1 MGKVRSCF
9 ISFLLMGVV
18 FLPAMDGFAESAD
31 DTTLSPYFFIENGD
45 PSVDQFPLKETDV
58 VVTINGIIADV
69 VITQKYANNGT
80 RPINARYI
88 FPASTRASVHGMK
101 MIIGEEVIIAE
112 IKERQS
118 AQKKFE
124 KAKQQ
129 GKSASLLKQQRPN
142 VFSMNIAN
150 ILAGDVIDIE
160 LHYTE
165 LLVPTEGVY
174 EFVYPTVVGPRYSNQ
189 NEAEAP
195 EIDQWIKNPY
205 LLQGSEPKTKFAI
218 HTTVSTG
225 IALQELVSPSHE
237 IDTFWESDSVAKI
250 SLTEA
255 GGFGGDRDFILN
267 YRLAGEEIQS
277 GLLLLE
283 GADENFFLLMVQPPE
298 RVLPE
303 DIPPREYIFV
313 VDVSGSMNGFPLNT
327 AKKLLKNLIGN
338 LKETDKFNVILFAG
352 GSRLMAASSVPA
364 SSGNMRKAIRLIDK
378 QRGGGGTELLSALRK
393 GLALPRDEA
402 FSRTMIIVTDGYIGA
417 EGEVFGEIQANLN
430 RANVFSFG
438 IGSSVNRY
446 LIEGMAKAGQGEP
459 FVVTR
464 PQQAD
469 AVAERFRRY
478 VQAPVLT
485 HVELEFTNFETYDI
499 EPPAIPD
506 LFANRPVIVFGKW
519 RGRPGGTIELTGAG
533 GQEDF
538 AQIVHVADSR
548 PMKANL
554 ALRYLWARSRI
565 ARLSDYNAKLSNP
578 ENKEEITTLGL
589 TYNLLT
595 AYTSFI
601 AVHEVVRNTEGPGD
615 DVAQPLPLPKHV
627 SNLAVG
633 GSVATVPEPEMVL
646 LVVIAAVLLAIGM
659 AYKKFLPRKIATSI
673 EKGIS
678 SRGIAVRRRVRCYDD

>member
-9 ISFLLMGVV
+9 ICFLLMAIV
-18 FLPAMDGFAESAD
+18 FIPAMDASAESAD

-58 VVTINGIIADV
+58 VVNINGIIADV

-129 GKSASLLKQQRPN
+129 GQSASLLKQQRPN

-174 EFVYPTVVGPRYSNQ
+174 EFVYPTVVGPRYSDQ

-195 EIDQWIKNPY
+195 ETDQWIKNPY
-205 LLQGSEPKTKFAI
+205 LLKGSEPKTKFTI

-313 VDVSGSMNGFPLNT
+313 VDVSGSMNGFPLDT

-338 LKETDKFNVILFAG
+338 LKDTDKFNVILFAG
-352 GSRLMAASSVPA
+352 GSRLMSASSPA
-364 SSGNMRKAIRLIDK
+364 I
-378 QRGGGGTELLSALRK
+378 
-393 GLALPRDEA
+393 
-402 FSRTMIIVTDGYIGA
+402 F
-417 EGEVFGEIQANLN
+417 
-430 RANVFSFG
+430 
-438 IGSSVNRY
+438 
-446 LIEGMAKAGQGEP
+446 AKP
-459 FVVTR
+459 FV
-464 PQQAD
+464 
-469 AVAERFRRY
+469 
-478 VQAPVLT
+478 
-485 HVELEFTNFETYDI
+485 
-499 EPPAIPD
+499 
-506 LFANRPVIVFGKW
+506 
-519 RGRPGGTIELTGAG
+519 
-533 GQEDF
+533 
-538 AQIVHVADSR
+538 
-548 PMKANL
+548 
-554 ALRYLWARSRI
+554 
-565 ARLSDYNAKLSNP
+565 
-578 ENKEEITTLGL
+578 
-589 TYNLLT
+589 
-595 AYTSFI
+595 
-601 AVHEVVRNTEGPGD
+601 
-615 DVAQPLPLPKHV
+615 
-627 SNLAVG
+627 
-633 GSVATVPEPEMVL
+633 
-646 LVVIAAVLLAIGM
+646 
-659 AYKKFLPRKIATSI
+659 
-673 EKGIS
+673 
-678 SRGIAVRRRVRCYDD
+678 

>member
-1 MGKVRSCF
+1 MVKVRSFTLC
-9 ISFLLMGVV
+9 ILLLGVA
-18 FLPAMDGFAESAD
+18 LIPALNGHAQTAN

-45 PSVDQFPLKETDV
+45 PSVDQFPLKETNV
-58 VVTINGIIADV
+58 VVNINGVIADV
-69 VITQKYANNGT
+69 VITQKYANNGS

-129 GKSASLLKQQRPN
+129 GQSASLLKQQRPN

-150 ILAGDVIDIE
+150 IMPSDVIDIE

-165 LLVPTEGVY
+165 LLIPTEGVY
-174 EFVYPTVVGPRYSNQ
+174 AFVYPTVVGPRYSNQ

-195 EIDQWIKNPY
+195 ETDQWIKNPY

-237 IDTFWESDSVAKI
+237 IDTFWESDSIAKI

-267 YRLAGEEIQS
+267 YRLAGAEIQS

-283 GADENFFLLMVQPPE
+283 GEDENFFLLMVQPPE

-338 LKETDKFNVILFAG
+338 LKATDKFNVILFAG

-364 SSGNMRKAIRLIDK
+364 TPDHIRKAVRLIDK

-393 GLALPRDEA
+393 GLAIPRDEA

-417 EGEVFGEIQANLN
+417 ESEVFEEIQQNLN
-430 RANVFSFG
+430 RTNVFSFG

-459 FVVTR
+459 FVVTK
-464 PQQAD
+464 PQEA
-469 AVAERFRRY
+469 AAAAERFRRY
-478 VQAPVLT
+478 IQAPVLT
-485 HVELEFTNFETYDI
+485 HIELEFNNFETYDI

-519 RGRPGGTIELTGAG
+519 RGRSGGTIELTGAG
-533 GQEDF
+533 GQEDY
-538 AQIVHVADSR
+538 AQIVHVADTR
-548 PMKANL
+548 PMESNR

-565 ARLSDYNAKLSNP
+565 ARLSDFNSQLSNP

-601 AVHEVVRNTEGPGD
+601 AVHEVVRNTDGPGD
-615 DVAQPLPLPKHV
+615 EVAQPLPLPKHV

-633 GSVATVPEPEMVL
+633 GSVSTVPEPEMYL
-646 LVVIAAVLLAIGM
+646 LLAIAALLAIGV
-659 AYKKFLPRKIATSI
+659 AYKKYGAVKMPR
-673 EKGIS
+673 
-678 SRGIAVRRRVRCYDD
+678 

>member
-9 ISFLLMGVV
+9 LCFLLMGVV
-18 FLPAMDGFAESAD
+18 FISAIDGFAESAD
-31 DTTLSPYFFIENGD
+31 DTTLSPYFYIENGD
-45 PSVDQFPLKETDV
+45 PSVDKFPLKKTDV
-58 VVTINGIIADV
+58 SVTINGVIADV

-129 GKSASLLKQQRPN
+129 GKSASLLKQQRAN

-195 EIDQWIKNPY
+195 ETDQWIKNPY
-205 LLQGSEPKTKFAI
+205 LLQGIEPKTKFAI

-298 RVLPE
+298 RVMPE

-338 LKETDKFNVILFAG
+338 LKDTDKFNVILFAG

-364 SSGNMRKAIRLIDK
+364 SSGNIRKAIRLIDK

-417 EGEVFGEIQANLN
+417 ESEVFGEIQQNLN
-430 RANVFSFG
+430 RTNVFSFG

-446 LIEGMAKAGQGEP
+446 LIEGIAKAGQGEP

-485 HVELEFTNFETYDI
+485 HVELEFNNFETYDI

-506 LFANRPVIVFGKW
+506 LFVNRPVIVFGKW
-519 RGRPGGTIELTGAG
+519 RGRPGGAIELTGAG

-548 PMKANL
+548 PMEANR

-565 ARLSDYNAKLSNP
+565 ARLSDFSAKLSNP

-601 AVHEVVRNTEGPGD
+601 AVHEVVRNTKGPGD
-615 DVAQPLPLPKHV
+615 DVAQPLPLPKQV

-633 GSVATVPEPEMVL
+633 GSVSTVPEPEMVL
-646 LVVIAAVLLAIGM
+646 LVVIAMLLLAIGM
-659 AYKKFLPRKIATSI
+659 AYKKYRQSIGRYLPLIGNRN
-673 EKGIS
+673 
-678 SRGIAVRRRVRCYDD
+678 